1 MSKHS
6 TLPLFCGRLQSV
18 KFKEEAIFQDWKTV
32 GMMRENVIVRIL
44 KGKLYVTRIIENEN
58 YQQERWKCNSPAF
71 IGNYKKT
78 DGQTGSLGSLHF
90 QKPRKWFKLLLKELA
105 IRKWPEISAAEI
117 ISANYRDLC
126 IDVWRT
132 DLKFGVYEL
141 ENLVLLL
148 KR

>member
-78 DGQTGSLGSLHF
+78 DTPTNQPTNRQTDMRVHGKATILMRYTWQGLSLCPGYDRRRSWSLCPGPAGPPTLPPPPPGCAFAALGQLH
-90 QKPRKWFKLLLKELA
+90 
-105 IRKWPEISAAEI
+105 
-117 ISANYRDLC
+117 
-126 IDVWRT
+126 
-132 DLKFGVYEL
+132 
-141 ENLVLLL
+141 
-148 KR
+148 